1 MAPSP
6 TPGVDRNQ
14 SSTLTTVTHISL
26 HLVQNG
32 RLLESRHRRRNGN
45 NTACVCAA
53 FKLHGTLVGTLGT
66 KKWETAR
73 HKAQAF
79 ENPSTQLACV
89 SVAGARPTRRSSSF
103 RKRRTT
109 SRALKLWCIRCVLL
123 YQVISR
129 PSSHITSI
137 GISLAVNKGFKAG
150 QSLAWRPVQVL
161 QEDMSIHQ
169 HCYSGSSLPPLHL
182 DFNPGFGVFGDS
194 SLKGAS
200 FDDTF
205 FSSCKSFQ
213 SQLKVLL
220 RQTMRSSHACHARDN
235 VRQHL
240 RSCLHR

>member
-14 SSTLTTVTHISL
+14 SSTLTTVTHTSFKM
-26 HLVQNG
+26 VG
-32 RLLESRHRRRNGN
+32 SWSSRHRRRNGN

-53 FKLHGTLVGTLGT
+53 FKLHGTFGGDAWNQEMGDGKTPRHRPLKTPRHNWPVSQWQALGPP
-66 KKWETAR
+66 EDPALSGR
-73 HKAQAF
+73 EGPPH
-79 ENPSTQLACV
+79 
-89 SVAGARPTRRSSSF
+89 
-103 RKRRTT
+103 
-109 SRALKLWCIRCVLL
+109 RALKLWCIQCVLL

-182 DFNPGFGVFGDS
+182 DFNPDLAF
-194 SLKGAS
+194 LETA
-200 FDDTF
+200 
-205 FSSCKSFQ
+205 
-213 SQLKVLL
+213 
-220 RQTMRSSHACHARDN
+220 A
-235 VRQHL
+235 
-240 RSCLHR
+240 